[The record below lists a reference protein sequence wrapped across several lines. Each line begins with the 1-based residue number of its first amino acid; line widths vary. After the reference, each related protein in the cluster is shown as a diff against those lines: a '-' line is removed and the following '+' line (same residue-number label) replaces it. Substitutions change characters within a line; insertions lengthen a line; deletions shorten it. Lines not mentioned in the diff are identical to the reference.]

1 MSEKIYLNVLRGG
14 VYLAFLTTFFVF
26 DNLLFPYITSKQ
38 IPFNL
43 LIEALTVV
51 WLVFIVKF
59 PAWRPFGAGKRKL
72 TRDWLTLSILAFFAI
87 LTASCFSGVDFNLS
101 FWGDIERMLGVF
113 HLLHFLALYLI
124 IITVFKGW
132 PEWRNLLMVSVAAAT
147 IQTFYTISQAANSKM
162 AFGTLGNTSY
172 ISGQMIFNIF
182 FALLLAYRQKNWG
195 LRIGYAI
202 SIILMLVSMKN
213 AGTRGAFVGLGLS
226 VLMMLFLLA
235 MYNQSKKIKFGSIGL
250 AVFFIMGIALI
261 FTNSQSDWVKGNRL
275 FARIS
280 QINTQSNT
288 FQTRL
293 ISWRSGFKD
302 LPNHWLLG
310 TGYGN
315 YAVSF
320 DKYFDPSF
328 YTWSRGETYFDHAH
342 NNVVDILST
351 TGILGVTAYLSIF
364 AVIVYYLIHFFRRK
378 DISLLEFTLLLG
390 LLVAYFIQNIVL
402 FDSFITYLCLMIL
415 FGYMY
420 RLSRPEGYQEGESSI
435 VPAGTNKP
443 SSGDL
448 TNKQFFALTA
458 AFIITVSVAYQY
470 NIKVYKML
478 DLTIAGQA
486 AAASGN
492 LPAAVE
498 AYKKAYE
505 YDTVLDRD
513 SRNTFVQLMLQRTD
527 LLSKLPKEQALS
539 YLQYAVELSE
549 KNVAYNRQD
558 SFNLMILA
566 QILNLTAGFNSDNPQ
581 QFSYYSQRAEE
592 AIDQCIAATPR
603 RPTVYFI
610 KAQIYLSR
618 GNKDKA
624 IEILKYAVD
633 MNDKFPDSVCQLA
646 KVYGYAGQAKLSD
659 EWLDKCV
666 DAGGADTLYSGQQ
679 LSDLT
684 NRYLKAKQYERAVKV
699 LTQMTALDPKNV
711 KVWTGLAEAQKQ
723 LGNRDAAAAAADK
736 AAQIDPSLK
745 SSAEKFI
752 ESLK

>member
-14 VYLAFLTTFFVF
+14 VYLTFLTTFFVF

-43 LIEALTVV
+43 LIEALFMV
-51 WLVFIVKF
+51 WIAFIVKF

-72 TRDWLTLSILAFFAI
+72 TRDWLTLSVLAFFAI

-147 IQTFYTISQAANSKM
+147 IQSFYTISQAANAKA

-172 ISGQMIFNIF
+172 VSGQMIFNIF
-182 FALLLAYRQKNWG
+182 FALILFFRQKSWA
-195 LRIGYAI
+195 LRIGYSI
-202 SIILMLVSMKN
+202 SMILMLISMKN
-213 AGTRGAFVGLGLS
+213 AGTRGAFVGLGISIL
-226 VLMMLFLLA
+226 LMLFLLA

-250 AVFFIMGIALI
+250 AIFFVMGIGLI
-261 FTNSQSDWVKGNRL
+261 FANSQSDWVKSNQLFNRIAYIDL
-275 FARIS
+275 K
-280 QINTQSNT
+280 SNT

-315 YAVSF
+315 YAISF

-328 YTWSRGETYFDHAH
+328 YNWSRGETYFDHAH

-364 AVIVYYLIHFFRRK
+364 AAIVYYLIRFFRRK
-378 DISLLEFTLLLG
+378 EIGLMEFTLLLG
-390 LLVAYFIQNIVL
+390 LLAAYFIQNIVL

-415 FGYMY
+415 FGYIY
-420 RLSRPEGYQEGESSI
+420 KLSRPDGYKEQESAI
-435 VPAGTNKP
+435 VATGAGKTA
-443 SSGDL
+443 SGDI

-458 AFIITVSVAYQY
+458 IFIVVVSIAYQY

-492 LPAAVE
+492 LPAAVD

-527 LLSKLPKEQALS
+527 LLSKMPKEQALG
-539 YLQYAVELSE
+539 YLQYAIELSE
-549 KNVAYNRQD
+549 KNVAHNRQD

-566 QILNLTAGFNSDNPQ
+566 QILNLTSGFYSDNPQ

-624 IEILKYAVD
+624 IEILKYAVE

-646 KVYGYAGQAKLSD
+646 KVYGYAGQAKLAD

-666 DAGGADTLYSGQQ
+666 DSGGADTLYSGQQ
-679 LSDLT
+679 LSDLL
-684 NRYLKAKQYERAVKV
+684 NRYFKAKQYDRAVKV
-699 LTQMTALDPKNV
+699 LTQLTALDPDNI
-711 KVWTGLAEAQKQ
+711 KVWTGLAEAQRQ
-723 LGNRDAAAAAADK
+723 LGNKEAAAAAANK

-745 SSAEKFI
+745 SSAEQFI
-752 ESLK
+752 QSLK

>member
-14 VYLAFLTTFFVF
+14 VYLTFLTTFFVF

-43 LIEALTVV
+43 LIEVLAMI

-72 TRDWLTLSILAFFAI
+72 TKDWLTLSVLAFFAI

-124 IITVFKGW
+124 VITVFKEW
-132 PEWRNLLMVSVAAAT
+132 SEWRNLLMVSVVAAT
-147 IQTFYTISQAANSKM
+147 FQTFYSMSQVANGKM
-162 AFGTLGNTSY
+162 AFGTLGNNSY
-172 ISGQMIFNIF
+172 VSGQMIFNIF
-182 FALLLAYRQKNWG
+182 FALILFFRQKNWA
-195 LRIGYAI
+195 LRIGYVV
-202 SIILMLVSMKN
+202 SIVLMLVATKN
-213 AGTRGAFVGLGLS
+213 AGTRGAYIGLAISL
-226 VLMMLFLLA
+226 LLMLFLLA
-235 MYNQSKKIKFGSIGL
+235 MYNQSKKIKFGSI
-250 AVFFIMGIALI
+250 AVAILFVMGVALL
-261 FTNSQSDWVKGNRL
+261 FTNSQSDWVKNNKL
-275 FARIS
+275 FSRIT
-280 QINTQSNT
+280 QINSQANT
-288 FQTRL
+288 FQTRIL
-293 ISWRSGFKD
+293 SWRSGFKD
-302 LPNHWLLG
+302 LPNHLFLG

-315 YAVSF
+315 FASSF

-328 YTWSRGETYFDHAH
+328 YNWSRGETYFDHAH

-351 TGILGVTAYLSIF
+351 TGILGLTAYLSIF
-364 AVIVYYLIHFFRRK
+364 AAILYYLIRFFRLK
-378 DISLLEFTLLLG
+378 EIGLVEFTLLLG
-390 LLVAYFIQNIVL
+390 LLVAYFVQNVVL

-415 FGYMY
+415 FGYIF
-420 RLSRPEGYQEGESSI
+420 RLSRPTGYVEPESS
-435 VPAGTNKP
+435 VVLAATVKLVAGDMN
-443 SSGDL
+443 
-448 TNKQFFALTA
+448 NRQFFGLTI
-458 AFIITVSVAYQY
+458 AFLAIVSIAYQY

-478 DLTIAGQA
+478 DLTIVGQA
-486 AAASGN
+486 AAASN
-492 LPAAVE
+492 DLPAAVE
-498 AYKKAYE
+498 AYKKAYV

-513 SRNTFVQLMLQRTD
+513 SRNTFVQLMMQRTD
-527 LLSKLPKEQALS
+527 LLSKLPKEQALG
-539 YLQYAVELSE
+539 YLQYAIELSE

-558 SFNLMILA
+558 SFNLMVLA

-618 GNKDKA
+618 GNKEKA
-624 IEILKYAVD
+624 IEILKYAVE

-646 KVYGYAGQAKLSD
+646 KVYGYAGQTKLAN

-666 DAGGADTLYSGQQ
+666 DTGGADTLYSGQQ
-679 LSDLT
+679 LSELIA
-684 NRYLKAKQYERAVKV
+684 RYLKAKQYDRVVKV

-711 KVWTGLAEAQKQ
+711 KVWTGLAEAQRQ
-723 LGNRDAAAAAADK
+723 LGNKDAAAAAANQ
-736 AAQIDPSLK
+736 ASSIDPSLK
-745 SSAEKFI
+745 SSAEQFI
-752 ESLK
+752 QSLK